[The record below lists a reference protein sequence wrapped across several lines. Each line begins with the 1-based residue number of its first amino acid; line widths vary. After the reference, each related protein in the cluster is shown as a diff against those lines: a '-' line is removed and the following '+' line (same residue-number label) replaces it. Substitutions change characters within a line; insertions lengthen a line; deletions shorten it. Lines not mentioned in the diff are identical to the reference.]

1 MACAPMDTPHGRSVV
16 HGVACFIGLGLG
28 VGVGV
33 GVGLGFG
40 FGFG

>member
-1 MACAPMDTPHGRSVV
+1 MVS
-16 HGVACFIGLGLG
+16 GLG

-40 FGFG
+40 FGFGVVGVVASSTRAFAGISTV